1 MIELDVIDYL
11 NDDTQL
17 DSLLSVGV
25 GDSKIY
31 PIQKPLSGTIPYIVY
46 TVMDEGTIDENLLY
60 MTISFECVDD
70 SYDDLMEITDR
81 MYELLDSQD
90 SAQNLITSTNY
101 YIYWDKIISGHDAKD
116 TELNYFHKILD
127 IRFIYHRK
135 VRW

>member
-1 MIELDVIDYL
+1 MIELDVVDYL

-25 GDSKIY
+25 SDSKIY

-46 TVMDEGTIDENLLY
+46 TVTDEGTIDENLLY

-70 SYDDLMEITDR
+70 SYDDLLEITDR

-101 YIYWDKIISGHDAKD
+101 YIYWDKVISGHETKD
-116 TELNYFHKILD
+116 IEFNYFHKTLD